1 MFSMDV
7 KIKTRAWVSLQ
18 HRRGKPTQESMFW
31 LVTMKSHEEYV
42 LSLLGAC
49 ESCAECTLEGFICKL
64 EENYIYLLSTSSHL
78 SGLTQQEI
86 TFLAH
91 SGRACC
97 EVSRLLEVPTLEP
110 ADEVRCCP
118 VLHPWRRLLQKRLIE
133 KKWAEKHES
142 GHKQNFIH
150 YLKVTLN
157 VTTVLGKLLIYNIK
171 I

>member
-133 KKWAEKHES
+133 KKMGWETWVRAQAKFHTLFES
-142 GHKQNFIH
+142 HIKC
-150 YLKVTLN
+150 
-157 VTTVLGKLLIYNIK
+157 YNCTWEI
-171 I
+171 IDLQY